1 MKIVKLNCTSC
12 GAPISVP
19 EDLDILFCNSCGSKL
34 AVDRGEGYV
43 ALKLVEKLA
52 QAVQESGEKAHSAI
66 KENTFVTKTELKK
79 VQLSQSIS
87 TEEMKLNS
95 LRQEIRTLTRSV
107 QPTYVMRTQLTN
119 LRLDECN
126 SLMHIRKLNL
136 DMAKLDEGWD
146 ESLEVFQN
154 DLASLNEI
162 ITILSPFTLDPKIAA
177 RIAELKKEQERAQA
191 ELITLETRI
200 ITKQLK
206 SSKYPPLK
214 TLNLDQLD
222 ALRSDIQQD
231 MEFLLKGPQ
240 TEVKTRVKAEL
251 NGLSTNLNAIYP
263 RKKVESSI
271 GELKSLD
278 LVSPFPAVP
287 AQLIPLIELAEAD
300 LGKVIDAPDS
310 PSKILVKTEI
320 EKLLNQLRTVQAKGI
335 PSQKTFKT
343 SGNKRSLALLIVGFL
358 AVIAVVVLG
367 VVFMKQ
373 LVGDLI
379 PFTVKSTASDF
390 FLQQTRLPGEY
401 KEATANYL
409 EILAQK
415 TYLRAESNI
424 DSQELAPVNNRDLVI
439 NLGQVGQAQD
449 WYKVKLVDANT
460 TGYLY
465 QPWVNPVHGQ
475 SQIGT
480 PARKSTGGKLYSQ
493 EFSSPGNWL
502 ENTFDESFGTG
513 SLKVSSGSYRIELN
527 SKIPSY
533 YFSNVEVTEFPSR
546 YSISVDLERLS
557 GNGSGY
563 YGLQT
568 NIVDDTHFDFVM
580 LSSEGNL
587 LVGSKR
593 GESIVIFYNTED
605 SPNKTVPINA
615 GEVNRLSVL
624 VESPGN
630 NQPTSFTYAINGV
643 SFYTLEYQTMQEYQ
657 SKVGLIVWLPAADE
671 SIKVSFDNLIVQ
683 K

>member
-1 MKIVKLNCTSC
+1 
-12 GAPISVP
+12 
-19 EDLDILFCNSCGSKL
+19 
-34 AVDRGEGYV
+34 
-43 ALKLVEKLA
+43 
-52 QAVQESGEKAHSAI
+52 
-66 KENTFVTKTELKK
+66 
-79 VQLSQSIS
+79 
-87 TEEMKLNS
+87 
-95 LRQEIRTLTRSV
+95 
-107 QPTYVMRTQLTN
+107 
-119 LRLDECN
+119 
-126 SLMHIRKLNL
+126 
-136 DMAKLDEGWD
+136 
-146 ESLEVFQN
+146 
-154 DLASLNEI
+154 
-162 ITILSPFTLDPKIAA
+162 
-177 RIAELKKEQERAQA
+177 
-191 ELITLETRI
+191 
-200 ITKQLK
+200 
-206 SSKYPPLK
+206 
-214 TLNLDQLD
+214 
-222 ALRSDIQQD
+222 
-231 MEFLLKGPQ
+231 
-240 TEVKTRVKAEL
+240 
-251 NGLSTNLNAIYP
+251 
-263 RKKVESSI
+263 
-271 GELKSLD
+271 
-278 LVSPFPAVP
+278 
-287 AQLIPLIELAEAD
+287 
-300 LGKVIDAPDS
+300 
-310 PSKILVKTEI
+310 
-320 EKLLNQLRTVQAKGI
+320 
-335 PSQKTFKT
+335 
-343 SGNKRSLALLIVGFL
+343 
-358 AVIAVVVLG
+358 
-367 VVFMKQ
+367 
-373 LVGDLI
+373 
-379 PFTVKSTASDF
+379 
-390 FLQQTRLPGEY
+390 
-401 KEATANYL
+401 
-409 EILAQK
+409 
-415 TYLRAESNI
+415 
-424 DSQELAPVNNRDLVI
+424 LAPVNNRDLVI

-605 SPNKTVPINA
+605 SSNKTVPINA